1 MSEETPM
8 MKQYKQI
15 KAEYEDTFLFYRLGD
30 FYELFFDDAVKAAQ
44 ELEITLTRRG
54 SKNEQDIPMCGV
66 PYHSAEHYI
75 STLIERGFKI
85 AICEQVEDPKTA
97 KGVVKREVVQII
109 TPGTVMEGKAIQEKE
124 NNFIAA
130 MYPFSDQSAAFVK
143 ADLTTGETAGAI
155 LNEDVNEWKR
165 EILRSDIKEMVVP
178 SFFEI
183 DELTVSSMVFSEEDD
198 TDLQP
203 EFKDLCSQD
212 SNDKLKTAF
221 AILTNYFKRTQKRAL
236 SHLQPL
242 LVYKPHERMQLDLHS
257 RRNLELTE
265 TMMEN
270 KKKGSLLWL
279 VDQTVTAMG
288 GRLVKKWI
296 EEPLLNTKEINNRH
310 SLVQSLLDHYFE
322 REELRD
328 RLRHVYD
335 LERLAGKT
343 AYGNVNARELVQ
355 LRRSLQE
362 LPDLFNL
369 LAQLNNSYVK
379 ELTERSND
387 FTDLRQLLEES
398 LTNDPPISITEGGLI
413 KEGYNEKLDEYKEAS
428 RNGKEWIS
436 RLEQQEREETGI
448 KSLKV
453 GFNRVFGYYI
463 EVTKANIP
471 YLPEG
476 RYERKQTLT
485 NAERYVTPELKEKE
499 SLILGAE
506 EHSTNLEY
514 QLFLEIRE
522 KVKSYLHPLQHT
534 ARIVSEIDVLQGFSL
549 VSERH
554 QYVCPKFSQD
564 RTLSIQ
570 DGRHP
575 VVEQVLDQGDY
586 VANDI
591 GLGAAEEM
599 LLITGPNMAGKST
612 YMRQI
617 ALISIMAQAGCFVPA
632 LHAQLPIFDQVFTRI
647 GAADDLSS
655 GQSTFMV
662 EMLETRQALSMATPN
677 SLILLD
683 EIGRGTSTYDGMAL
697 AQSIVE
703 YIHNEIGA
711 KTLFSTHYHE
721 LTSLA
726 ETLDKLKN
734 VHVRAVEEDGE
745 IVFLHKVEQ
754 GKADR
759 SYGIYVAKLAD
770 LPDEVLERAET
781 LLHHFEA
788 ASGTESSTRRETTHE
803 PETTPSLYEDDTSV
817 SSSTKNEGAEQLALF
832 QTGQELEHQE
842 KEKKE
847 DKAVESV
854 LKDLKQADILHMS
867 PIEAL
872 ETLYKY
878 QQTLRS

>member
-15 KAEYEDTFLFYRLGD
+15 KSEYEDTFLFYRLGD
-30 FYELFFDDAVKAAQ
+30 FYELFFDDAIKAAQ

-54 SKNEQDIPMCGV
+54 SKNEQHIPMCGV

-109 TPGTVMEGKAIQEKE
+109 TPGTVMEGKSIQEKE

-130 MYPFSDQSAAFVK
+130 LYPFSGQSAAFVK
-143 ADLTTGETAGAI
+143 ADLTTGETTGAV
-155 LNEDVNEWKR
+155 LNEDIIEWKR
-165 EILRSDIKEMVVP
+165 EILRSDIKELVVP
-178 SFFEI
+178 SFFEGE
-183 DELTVSSMVFSEEDD
+183 DLAMSSIVFSEEDD
-198 TDLQP
+198 TELQS
-203 EFKDLCSQD
+203 EFKQLVTG
-212 SNDKLKTAF
+212 NVDKRLETAF

-236 SHLQPL
+236 AHLQPL
-242 LVYKPHERMQLDLHS
+242 HVYNPNERMQLDLHS

-279 VDQTVTAMG
+279 MDQTVTAMG

-296 EEPLLNTKEINNRH
+296 EEPLLNTTDINNRH

-343 AYGNVNARELVQ
+343 SYGNVNARELVQ

-362 LPDLFNL
+362 LPDLFQL
-369 LAQLNNSYVK
+369 LETLNNSYVE
-379 ELTERSND
+379 ELTERADD
-387 FTDLRQLLEES
+387 FTELRQLLEES
-398 LTNDPPISITEGGLI
+398 LTDDPPISITEGGLI
-413 KEGYNEKLDEYKEAS
+413 KTGYNAKLDEYKEAS

-436 RLEQQEREETGI
+436 RLEQEEREETGI

-471 YLPEG
+471 FLPEG

-506 EHSTNLEY
+506 EHSTQLEY

-522 KVKSYLHPLQHT
+522 KVKSYLYPLQHT

-554 QYVCPKFSQD
+554 QYVRPEFSQEH
-564 RTLSIQ
+564 TLSIQ
-570 DGRHP
+570 EGRHP
-575 VVEQVLDQGDY
+575 VVEQVLDRGDY

-591 GLGAAEEM
+591 DLDSNQQM

-632 LHAQLPIFDQVFTRI
+632 LSANLPVFDQVFTRI

-662 EMLETRQALSMATPN
+662 EMLETRQALSLATPD

-703 YIHNEIGA
+703 YIHNEVGA

-721 LTSLA
+721 LTSLSN
-726 ETLDKLKN
+726 TLDKLKN
-734 VHVRAVEEDGE
+734 VHVRAVEENGE

-770 LPDEVLERAET
+770 LPRDVLERAET
-781 LLHHFEA
+781 LLHQF
-788 ASGTESSTRRETTHE
+788 ESSNGPVR
-803 PETTPSLYEDDTSV
+803 DTV
-817 SSSTKNEGAEQLALF
+817 EKEEHLSSSQVENTIPRSKQKQEEQPEQLALF
-832 QTGQELEHQE
+832 QPEEQYSHEDNVT
-842 KEKKE
+842 KETE
-847 DKAVESV
+847 TII
-854 LKDLKQADILHMS
+854 KDLKQTDILRMS

-878 QQTLRS
+878 QQKLRS

>member
-1 MSEETPM
+1 MLSEETPM

-15 KAEYEDTFLFYRLGD
+15 KSEYEDTFLFYRLGD
-30 FYELFFDDAVKAAQ
+30 FYELFFDDAIKAAQ

-54 SKNEQDIPMCGV
+54 SKNEQHIPMCGV

-109 TPGTVMEGKAIQEKE
+109 TPGTVMEGKSIQEKE

-130 MYPFSDQSAAFVK
+130 LYPFSGQSAAFVK
-143 ADLTTGETAGAI
+143 ADLTTGETTGAV
-155 LNEDVNEWKR
+155 LNEDIIEWKR
-165 EILRSDIKEMVVP
+165 EILRSDIKELVVP
-178 SFFEI
+178 SFFEGE
-183 DELTVSSMVFSEEDD
+183 DLAMSSIVFSEEDD
-198 TDLQP
+198 TELQS
-203 EFKDLCSQD
+203 EFKQLVTG
-212 SNDKLKTAF
+212 NVDKRLETAF

-236 SHLQPL
+236 AHLQPL
-242 LVYKPHERMQLDLHS
+242 HVYNPNERMQLDLHS

-279 VDQTVTAMG
+279 MDQTVTAMG

-296 EEPLLNTKEINNRH
+296 EEPLLNTTDINNRH

-343 AYGNVNARELVQ
+343 SYGNVNARELVQ

-362 LPDLFNL
+362 LPDLFQL
-369 LAQLNNSYVK
+369 LETLNNSYVE
-379 ELTERSND
+379 ELTERADD
-387 FTDLRQLLEES
+387 FTELRQLLEES
-398 LTNDPPISITEGGLI
+398 LTDDPPISITEGGLI
-413 KEGYNEKLDEYKEAS
+413 KTGYNAKLDEYKEAS

-436 RLEQQEREETGI
+436 RLEQEEREETGI

-471 YLPEG
+471 FLPEG

-506 EHSTNLEY
+506 EHSTQLEY

-522 KVKSYLHPLQHT
+522 KVKSYLYPLQHT

-554 QYVCPKFSQD
+554 QYVRPEFSQEH
-564 RTLSIQ
+564 TLSIQ
-570 DGRHP
+570 EGRHP
-575 VVEQVLDQGDY
+575 VVEQVLDRGDY

-591 GLGAAEEM
+591 DLDSNQQM

-632 LHAQLPIFDQVFTRI
+632 LSANLPVFDQVFTRI

-662 EMLETRQALSMATPN
+662 EMLETRQALSLATPD

-703 YIHNEIGA
+703 YIHNEVGA

-721 LTSLA
+721 LTSLSN
-726 ETLDKLKN
+726 TLDKLKN
-734 VHVRAVEEDGE
+734 VHVRAVEENGE

-770 LPDEVLERAET
+770 LPRDVLERAET
-781 LLHHFEA
+781 LLHQF
-788 ASGTESSTRRETTHE
+788 ESSNGPVR
-803 PETTPSLYEDDTSV
+803 DTV
-817 SSSTKNEGAEQLALF
+817 EKEEHLSSSQVENTIPRSKQKQEEQPEQLALF
-832 QTGQELEHQE
+832 QPEEQYSHEDNVT
-842 KEKKE
+842 KETE
-847 DKAVESV
+847 TII
-854 LKDLKQADILHMS
+854 KDLKQTDILRMS

-878 QQTLRS
+878 QQKLRS